1 MIPTLFDDQIDF
13 KFRIREARRQ
23 GARRIVC
30 QAATGAGKTV
40 VSSSITKDGSD
51 LEKYILS
58 LVHRRRLVDQISDTL
73 IDFQVDHGVLMA
85 GHPREG
91 NARVQVASK
100 DTLMSRCVKNGWI
113 GMPPADLLIVDEAHH
128 AADDESEY
136 RRILDHYKESTILLF
151 TATPVDQDGKGMG
164 PWAQAIV
171 CAKPTSQ
178 LVAIGRLVPVKVYAP
193 DRKMKG
199 SKVRRG
205 LTGDVVES
213 WKQYGEN
220 RPTVVF
226 FSRVQHSLDAVEK
239 FKEAG
244 ITAVHMD
251 ANTSDGPDET
261 GMSERDRILKMVGD
275 GEIKVLC
282 NVGIVGEG
290 VDVPELGCCVI
301 ACKMGSRIRFL
312 QAVGRIMRVFTGKK
326 YGILIDHA
334 GAVFEHGFPDEDTD
348 WPLDGN
354 ANEIFQGK
362 HDLNLTEAALYCK
375 QCELVYHGSKCCP
388 ECGRVPVKP
397 QRSVF
402 SPPLDYTDEMLTEA
416 ERGGDREEWSRQSQ
430 ERFWSMCVGIAANSN
445 GTFNKALIMYR
456 KKYNEWPKSNFPFMQ
471 PYGCNGRKVRDVYPS
486 FGKKGKIA

>member
-1 MIPTLFDDQIDF
+1 MIPTLYDDQLDF
-13 KFRIREARRQ
+13 VERIRKVARE
-23 GARRIVC
+23 GAKRIVC
-30 QAATGAGKTV
+30 QAATGAGKTTCF
-40 VSSSITKDGSD
+40 SSITKDAAAKDSSV
-51 LEKYILS
+51 LNI
-58 LVHRRRLVDQISDTL
+58 VHRRRLVDQISDTL
-73 IDFQVDHGVLMA
+73 IEFQVDHGVLMA
-85 GHPREG
+85 GHQREH
-91 NARVQVASK
+91 NARVQVVSK

-113 GMPPADLLIVDEAHH
+113 GMPPADLVNVDEAHH

-136 RRILDHYKESTILLF
+136 RRILDRYPNSRVLLW
-151 TATPVDQDGKGMG
+151 TATPVDKDGKGMG

-178 LVAIGRLVPVKVYAP
+178 LVAMGRLVPVKVYAP

-244 ITAVHMD
+244 IPAVHMD
-251 ANTSDGPDET
+251 ANTPDEPDET
-261 GMSERDRILKMVGD
+261 GMSERDRILELVGK
-275 GEIKVLC
+275 GEIKILC
-282 NVGIVGEG
+282 NVSIVGEG

-301 ACKMGSRIRFL
+301 ACNMGSRIRFL
-312 QAVGRIMRVFTGKK
+312 QAVGRIMRVFAGKK

-354 ANEIFQGK
+354 ANEVFQGK

-375 QCELVYHGSKCCP
+375 KCEIVYHGSKCCP
-388 ECGRVPVKP
+388 ECGRMPVKP
-397 QRSVF
+397 PRSVF
-402 SPPLDYTDEMLTEA
+402 APPLDYTDEMLTEA
-416 ERGGDREEWSRQSQ
+416 ERGQAAREWSEDAKIKTWWACLFTSVKR
-430 ERFWSMCVGIAANSN
+430 N
-445 GTFNKALIMYR
+445 GNFKMASAMYH
-456 KKYNEWPKSNFPFMQ
+456 KKYGEWPGDHFPCL
-471 PYGCNGRKVRDVYPS
+471 PNWNLRGTRIKELYPNI
-486 FGKKGKIA
+486 GKKKAQ